1 VLQDARDDP
10 AGAAAAY
17 AESLA
22 AWPGPIDWRTMNRA
36 ANCLARAGDQEGATA
51 MRDRAATLEALMND
65 KVHDR
70 LRIVLGQL
78 DNPEVLQEVVDF
90 YRMIG
95 RPEEA
100 EAWSGY
106 IEFLGRQ
113 TGDAD
118 GAVDAPPPRG

>member
-1 VLQDARDDP
+1 
-10 AGAAAAY
+10 
-17 AESLA
+17 
-22 AWPGPIDWRTMNRA
+22 MNRV
-36 ANCLARAGDQEGATA
+36 ANCLARAGDQEGATT
-51 MRDRAATLEALMND
+51 MRDRAATLEALMDD

-78 DNPEVLQEVVDF
+78 DNPEVLIEVVDF
-90 YRMIG
+90 YRKIG

>member
-1 VLQDARDDP
+1 
-10 AGAAAAY
+10 
-17 AESLA
+17 
-22 AWPGPIDWRTMNRA
+22 
-36 ANCLARAGDQEGATA
+36 

-78 DNPEVLQEVVDF
+78 DNPQVLQEVVDF

-118 GAVDAPPPRG
+118 GAADAPPPRGR